1 MKGCLENRWASGTF
15 GGGGVGLQIFPPVH
29 KAKPAEGEAGGVA
42 RLFFPAAALPSL
54 TERVS
59 QKSRDSAETPGL
71 SCDLRGHLRVQ
82 AGGGVWFC
90 VGLFTV
96 ETK

>member
-1 MKGCLENRWASGTF
+1 MKGCLENPLGFRDLQ
-15 GGGGVGLQIFPPVH
+15 GGVGLQIFPPVH
-29 KAKPAEGEAGGVA
+29 KAKPAEGEVGGVA

-54 TERVS
+54 TGRVS

-82 AGGGVWFC
+82 AGGGSGSASAC
-90 VGLFTV
+90 SR
-96 ETK
+96 